1 MFLHRA
7 ERVSSV
13 FQKNMAFRDQGTVEA
28 TAPLFGV
35 IAGTLPEREPARL
48 PDARPVRLSKM
59 QETGHIYYS
68 RLSVPF
74 AIRSSCPI
82 IERPRFFKA
91 IRMVSPTP
99 PPSFNFNRPCGSDVA
114 QMKTPRFHMYTLR
127 HSDCHVSAS
136 IKFFSTQRSPPAYP
150 FRL

>member
-1 MFLHRA
+1 VIVIEECKLIGDLGCPPGSAGGKPLFLHRA

-48 PDARPVRLSKM
+48 PDAGPVRLSKI

-91 IRMVSPTP
+91 IRVMSPE
-99 PPSFNFNRPCGSDVA
+99 F
-114 QMKTPRFHMYTLR
+114 QL
-127 HSDCHVSAS
+127 
-136 IKFFSTQRSPPAYP
+136 
-150 FRL
+150 